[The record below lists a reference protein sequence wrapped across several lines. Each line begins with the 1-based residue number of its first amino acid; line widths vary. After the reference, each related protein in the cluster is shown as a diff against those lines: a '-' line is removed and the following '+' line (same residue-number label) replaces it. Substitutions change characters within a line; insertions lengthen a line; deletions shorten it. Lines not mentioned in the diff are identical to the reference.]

1 MKSSTLLIVAAVL
14 LAGCS
19 ATSAASGPDA
29 PASASATGPLVYVC
43 NQDDATVS
51 LIDSGTNEVIET
63 VDLKQLG
70 FGPNAKPHHVVV
82 EPDGSYWY
90 VSLIGENRVVKLDR
104 SNRVVGVAEF
114 DVPGMLALHPTDDV
128 LLVGRSMTAVNPPE
142 RIGVIAR
149 STMQVEELPVLFPRP
164 HAIALNTTADVGY
177 TASLAVNQLAAVNYG
192 DEHVNLVP
200 VPGQPAALMQF
211 ALSPDQRTLVIT
223 GEVSGELFVF
233 DVSDPMRPQ
242 LVDRIDAGVQ
252 PFDPIFTK
260 DGRWVYFG
268 NKLADRVSVVDMNR
282 RSVAKTI
289 EHEGIRQPHGVAIS
303 PDGRYVYVSNNNLG
317 AEAHRMM
324 SADHAAHAGA
334 QAQGE
339 PGLGTVVVIDTA
351 TQQVVDVITVGR
363 NASGIAIAQGQS
375 R

>member
-1 MKSSTLLIVAAVL
+1 MKFTSLIIATTFFLGA
-14 LAGCS
+14 CS
-19 ATSAASGPDA
+19 A
-29 PASASATGPLVYVC
+29 ATGGSGSAPVPATGAIVYVC
-43 NQDDATVS
+43 NQDDATVT
-51 LIDSGTNEVIET
+51 LIDSGTNEIIET
-63 VDLKQLG
+63 VDLKRLG

-142 RIGVIAR
+142 RIGVIER
-149 STMQVEELPVLFPRP
+149 STMETEELPVFFPRP
-164 HAIALNTTADVGY
+164 HAIGLSPTADVGY
-177 TASLAVNQLAAVNYG
+177 TASLAVNQLAAVDYA
-192 DEHVNLVP
+192 EEEVNLVP
-200 VPGQPAALMQF
+200 VPGESAALMQF
-211 ALSPDQRTLVIT
+211 ALSPDGRTLVIT
-223 GEVSGELFVF
+223 GEVSGELLVF

-242 LVDRIDAGVQ
+242 LTDRIEAGVQ
-252 PFDPIFTK
+252 PFDPIFTR

-268 NKLADRVSVVDMNR
+268 NKLADRVTVVDMR
-282 RSVAKTI
+282 TREVAATI
-289 EHEGIRQPHGVAIS
+289 EHDGIRQPHGVAIT
-303 PDGRYVYVSNNNLG
+303 PDGRYIYVSNNNLG

-324 SADHAAHAGA
+324 SADHAAHAGP

-351 TQQVVDVITVGR
+351 TRAVVDVITVGR
-363 NASGIAIAQGQS
+363 NASGIAIAQG
-375 R
+375 RAN